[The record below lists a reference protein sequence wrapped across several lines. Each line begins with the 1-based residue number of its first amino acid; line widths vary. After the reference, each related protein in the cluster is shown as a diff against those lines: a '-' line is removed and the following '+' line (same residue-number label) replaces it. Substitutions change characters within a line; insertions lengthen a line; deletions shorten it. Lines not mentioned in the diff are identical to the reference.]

1 MEEMT
6 FRSPPVQRPRIPIWV
21 VGAWPSKKSLNRAMR
36 YDGLLAYTPRG
47 EVDPEDVRVM
57 RAYVEEHHVG
67 TNLEASLFDI
77 VREGQTPGDYPGRS
91 RWCGPW

>member
-6 FRSPPVQRPRIPIWV
+6 FRSPPVQRPRIPVRV
-21 VGAWPSKKSLNRAMR
+21 VGAWPSKKSMNRAMR
-36 YDGLLAYTPRG
+36 YNGLLAYTTHG

-57 RAYVEEHHVG
+57 KAYVEEHRVG

-77 VREGQTPGDYPGRS
+77 V
-91 RWCGPW
+91 